1 MSRYIEQTNLFKRQL
16 RLMKKRGK
24 DQQKIFSVIKLLAND
39 QTMDSQYKDHLLIGN
54 FNQCR
59 ECHIDPDWL
68 LIYRLTAD
76 DGLQLVEMGT
86 HSDLFG

>member
-24 DQQKIFSVIKLLAND
+24 VQQKILAAIKLIAND
-39 QTMDSQYKDHLLIGN
+39 QVMPVQYKDHSLVGN
-54 FNQCR
+54 FSQCR
-59 ECHIDPDWL
+59 ECHIEPDWL

-76 DGLQLVEMGT
+76 NGLQLVETGT
-86 HSDLFG
+86 HSDLFS